1 MSPISDHHSEPQEEQ
16 ERQARNTNALVRFAL
31 LFGVALVI
39 ASSAPPA
46 FFAATFSSFLFVFSL
61 GSAIAAGLAR
71 DAIFASVLTRWDQ
84 AAALMAVSI
93 LAKFFVDPAITL
105 QEAAGA
111 L

>member
-16 ERQARNTNALVRFAL
+16 ERQARNTTALVRFAL

-46 FFAATFSSFLFVFSL
+46 FFAATFSSFLFVFSV

-71 DAIFASVLTRWDQ
+71 DALFAPTLTRWDQ
-84 AAALMAVSI
+84 AAALMAISI
-93 LAKFFVDPAITL
+93 LAKFFVDPVTL
-105 QEAAGA
+105 QEAARA